1 MTAKEMFEKIGYN
14 LTSNFDIKNIIYD
27 KNMQYRNKIIKCYEC
42 YDKKYCDFR
51 YIVFLES
58 KKILKWNYSHQCL
71 MFITYEEIKAINK
84 QVEELGWNEED
95 LND

>member
-1 MTAKEMFEKIGYN
+1 MTAKEMFEKLGYN

-27 KNMQYRNKIIKCYEC
+27 KNMQYRNKKIKCYEC
-42 YDKKYCDFR
+42 YDKKYFDFR
-51 YIVFLES
+51 YIVFLKN

-84 QVEELGWNEED
+84 QVEELGWNKEK
-95 LND
+95 